1 MTRYNHT
8 NGATIIITDG
18 KITITDADGATITIK
33 GVSAKAQDE
42 MARIALAHG
51 YTTR

>member
-18 KITITDADGATITIK
+18 KITITDADGATITITA
-33 GVSAKAQDE
+33 SAKAQDE

>member
-8 NGATIIITDG
+8 NGATITIKGSTITITDG
-18 KITITDADGATITIK
+18 KGGSITITA
-33 GVSAKAQDE
+33 SAKAQDE
-42 MARIALAHG
+42 MARIAIAHG